1 MALEDIFRAL
11 EEQSERDIEVALEE
25 ARAHALAIREESE
38 REAATVLET
47 RVADAER
54 AARAR
59 SSQAL
64 NSVRLDARKRI
75 AGVKERAVRQVF
87 EEARAQLTQVRKRP
101 DYDEV
106 FRALLDEALAGVSS
120 TDLEIWVDPADA
132 ELAQRALADRGVS
145 APVRPEISTAG
156 GVVVATE
163 AGRVMRRNTLEDRL
177 DKLEGLAQ
185 SDVAELVF
193 Q

>member
-1 MALEDIFRAL
+1 
-11 EEQSERDIEVALEE
+11 
-25 ARAHALAIREESE
+25 
-38 REAATVLET
+38 
-47 RVADAER
+47 VADAER